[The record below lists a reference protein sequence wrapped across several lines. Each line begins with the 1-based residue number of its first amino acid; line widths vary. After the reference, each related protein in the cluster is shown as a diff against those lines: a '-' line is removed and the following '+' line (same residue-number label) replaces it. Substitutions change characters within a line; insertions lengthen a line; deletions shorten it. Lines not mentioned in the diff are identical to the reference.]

1 MGPRF
6 IALAVSLIAGSA
18 SGCALVESA
27 AEVTVGKGQL
37 PRLEVAFDLPSVDDL
52 VGDGLPSRIQGEPL
66 TGVPGSLQATT
77 LGHLQG
83 VLGLSGSCLRTH
95 AIASDEPEEGK
106 ESAVADVQVE
116 IIGCP
121 TGGWCSAWCGEQT
134 GVMLRFGAEMT
145 FIDDKKAANVRKQL
159 SAEVGDA
166 IAQIRVRFLQLTLEA
181 GGLDPAATIALVQR
195 FDIDLIDDQGGKAR
209 LLERRHL
216 AELQSG
222 EPMRLELDPDSGVTE
237 QIRRSLEDG
246 EGIAL
251 RVEATLV
258 VAQGDLI
265 AWPVAGTRMELTLQP
280 EIVLSTVS
288 LAKGFL

>member
-181 GGLDPAATIALVQR
+181 GGLFLIHADGEEVRVEQVAVPAEALEAFDVSEQPEREAFAAQWGVEAFFRAATGR
-195 FDIDLIDDQGGKAR
+195 
-209 LLERRHL
+209 
-216 AELQSG
+216 
-222 EPMRLELDPDSGVTE
+222 
-237 QIRRSLEDG
+237 
-246 EGIAL
+246 
-251 RVEATLV
+251 
-258 VAQGDLI
+258 
-265 AWPVAGTRMELTLQP
+265 
-280 EIVLSTVS
+280 
-288 LAKGFL
+288 